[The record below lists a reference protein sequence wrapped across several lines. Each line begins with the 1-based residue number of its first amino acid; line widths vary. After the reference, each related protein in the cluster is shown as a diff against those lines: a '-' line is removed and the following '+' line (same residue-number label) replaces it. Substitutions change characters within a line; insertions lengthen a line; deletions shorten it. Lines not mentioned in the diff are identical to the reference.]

1 MPRDIKHGLD
11 AGFFRY
17 LTTPV
22 VVGDGWRRVVQGVP
36 SLEKRARVT
45 GE

>member
-17 LTTPV
+17 LTKPV
-22 VVGDGWRRVVQGVP
+22 VAGDSWLWVVQGVP
-36 SLEKRARVT
+36 SLEELARVT